1 MFMIAYL
8 LACPRFR
15 QELIV
20 ASKIT
25 LLAVGVGFATGWA
38 VRSLADSPQGAGV
51 KLLEIALDAKERVG
65 RWVAVEA
72 ERLEDMLAEARL
84 KAEPDIPRPNKAKA
98 NNGSGDKDRSGNE
111 RVNPRRRGP
120 RPVEAKE
127 RA

>member
-1 MFMIAYL
+1 M
-8 LACPRFR
+8 
-15 QELIV
+15 

-25 LLAVGVGFATGWA
+25 LLAVGVGFAAGWA

-51 KLLEIALDAKERVG
+51 KLLEIALDAKGRVG

>member
-1 MFMIAYL
+1 MFMIACL
-8 LACPRFR
+8 LACSRLR

-25 LLAVGVGFATGWA
+25 LLAVGVGFAAGWA

-84 KAEPDIPRPNKAKA
+84 KAEPDIPRPNKA
-98 NNGSGDKDRSGNE
+98 NNGSGDKVRSGNE
-111 RVNPRRRGP
+111 RANPRRRSP
-120 RPVEAKE
+120 RPVESEE

>member
-1 MFMIAYL
+1 MFMIACL
-8 LACPRFR
+8 LASPRFR

-25 LLAVGVGFATGWA
+25 LLAVGVGFAAGWA

-84 KAEPDIPRPNKAKA
+84 KAEPDIPRPNKA

>member
-1 MFMIAYL
+1 M
-8 LACPRFR
+8 
-15 QELIV
+15 

-25 LLAVGVGFATGWA
+25 LLAVGVGFAAGWA

-84 KAEPDIPRPNKAKA
+84 KAEPDIPRPNKA
-98 NNGSGDKDRSGNE
+98 NNGSGDKERSGNE
-111 RVNPRRRGP
+111 RANPRRRSP
-120 RPVEAKE
+120 RPVEPEE